1 MAGQYQYLFTPIR
14 IGQTSIPNRVVFAA
28 HLTNLA
34 EENLPGPR
42 LTAYY
47 VERARGG
54 CGLIITEE
62 QSVHPSDWAY
72 QPLIHGFDPRVVPA
86 YRRLTRAVHDY
97 DTRIFAQINHNG
109 MQASSIYSRRP
120 VLGPSPLPDPIH
132 REMCK
137 EIEPEEIAEI
147 VRGYALVA
155 RHVREGGFDGAELQS
170 SHSSLMRQFF
180 SPYFNRR
187 NDAYGGSHD
196 ESGLPAPQAGSLPP
210 RQGANNRMRFAL
222 EVIAAVR
229 AEIGRDF
236 TLGIRLCGD
245 ELIPA
250 GLTFDDVREIARR
263 LEATGQLDYINTS
276 IGEFHNL
283 YMVEG
288 SMHTPPGYQLFVSA
302 SIREAVKLPV
312 FCTGRIKDPV
322 QAERIL
328 REGLADMVD
337 VVRGQ
342 ICDPAFT
349 RKAREG
355 RGESIRL
362 CISCNQYCIG
372 RMGLNLSLGCIQT
385 PATGNELK
393 FPVIN
398 VASNPKLQNRRPIVL
413 IVGGG
418 PAGMQAAKVA
428 AQRGFRVKLY
438 ERQHELGGQ
447 VNLAVR
453 VPNRAEF
460 GDVSRNLQRE
470 IYEAGV
476 QVQSGVEVTAEM
488 VERDQPDAVIIATGS
503 RPLLPPIPGADLPH
517 VATVWQVIQGEKMA
531 QPGEYVLVYDQIGFH
546 QATGTAELLA
556 EKGCRV
562 EFVTPQFYAGGDL
575 GVTLDLELWYRRVLA
590 KGMRLTSDY
599 FLAGL
604 GPNSATLINNYTG
617 QQRQLADVALVVM
630 ATQQAAND
638 TLYRQLQGKVKQLYR
653 VGDCIAPRRVEHAI
667 LDGERAARALNMSP
681 SNVYVPVGARR
692 SL

>member
-1 MAGQYQYLFTPIR
+1 MAGQYQYLFTPMR
-14 IGQTSIPNRVVFAA
+14 IGQTIVPNRIVFAA

-34 EENLPGPR
+34 EENMPGPR

-47 VERARGG
+47 AERAKGG

-72 QPLIHGFDPRVVPA
+72 QPLIHGFDPKVVPH
-86 YRRLTRAVHDY
+86 YRRMTRAVHEY
-97 DTRIFAQINHNG
+97 GTRIFAQLNHNG

-120 VLGPSPLPDPIH
+120 VLGPSPLVDPIH

-170 SHSSLMRQFF
+170 SHSSLIRQFF

-187 NDAYGGSHD
+187 DDAYGGSL
-196 ESGLPAPQAGSLPP
+196 E
-210 RQGANNRMRFAL
+210 NRMRFAL
-222 EVIAAVR
+222 EVIQAVR
-229 AEIGRDF
+229 AEVGRDF

-250 GLTFDDVREIARR
+250 GLTLDDVREIARR
-263 LEATGQLDYINTS
+263 LEATGQLDFINTS

-302 SIREAVKLPV
+302 GIREVVKLPV

-342 ICDPAFT
+342 ICDPEFT

-355 RGESIRL
+355 RAESIRL

-385 PATGNELK
+385 PATGNELR
-393 FPVIN
+393 FPR
-398 VASNPKLQNRRPIVL
+398 PLPPQNLKRRPTLL
-413 IVGGG
+413 IVGAG
-418 PAGMQAAKVA
+418 PGGMQAAKVA

-438 ERQHELGGQ
+438 ERQQEPGGQ
-447 VNLAVR
+447 VNLLVR
-453 VPNRAEF
+453 VPGRVEF
-460 GDVSRNLQRE
+460 GDSIRNLQRD
-470 IYEAGV
+470 ILEAGV
-476 QVQSGVEVTAEM
+476 EIHVGTEMTAEM
-488 VERDQPDAVIIATGS
+488 IEREQPDAVILATGS
-503 RPLLPPIPGADLPH
+503 LPMLPPIAGVDLPH
-517 VATVWQVIQGEKMA
+517 VATVWQVLTGEKSA
-531 QPGEYVLVYDQIGFH
+531 QSGENVLIYDQIGFH
-546 QATGTAELLA
+546 QATSVAELLA
-556 EKGCRV
+556 EKGCNV
-562 EFVTPQFYAGGDL
+562 EVVTGQFYVGGDL
-575 GVTLDLELWYRRVLA
+575 GITLDLELWYRRMLA
-590 KGMRLTSDY
+590 KNVKLTPNY
-599 FLAGL
+599 FLLSL
-604 GPNSATLINNYTG
+604 GPNSATIMNNYTG
-617 QQRQLADVALVVM
+617 QTRQLEPLALAVM
-630 ATQQAAND
+630 ATPQVAND
-638 TLYRQLQGKVKQLYR
+638 SLYYQLQGKVKQLHR

-667 LDGERAARALNMSP
+667 LDGERAAR
-681 SNVYVPVGARR
+681 
-692 SL
+692 SLEIAV

>member
-1 MAGQYQYLFTPIR
+1 MAGQYHYLFTPMR
-14 IGQTSIPNRVVFAA
+14 IGHTIVPNRVVFAA

-42 LTAYY
+42 LIAYY
-47 VERARGG
+47 AERARGG

-72 QPLIHGFDPRVVPA
+72 QKLIHGFDPHVIPA
-86 YRRLTRAVHDY
+86 YRRMTRAVHEHS
-97 DTRIFAQINHNG
+97 TRVFAQINHNG

-170 SHSSLMRQFF
+170 SHSSLIRQFF
-180 SPYFNRR
+180 SPYYNRR
-187 NDAYGGSHD
+187 TDAYGGLL
-196 ESGLPAPQAGSLPP
+196 E
-210 RQGANNRMRFAL
+210 NRVRFAL
-222 EVIAAVR
+222 EVIQAVR

-250 GLTFDDVREIARR
+250 GLTLDDVLEIAKR
-263 LEATGQLDYINTS
+263 LEATGQLDFINTS

-302 SIREAVKLPV
+302 GIREVVKLPV

-355 RGESIRL
+355 RTESIRL
-362 CISCNQYCIG
+362 YISCNQYCIG

-385 PATGNELK
+385 PDTGNELQ
-393 FPVIN
+393 FPAIAVTYQTR
-398 VASNPKLQNRRPIVL
+398 PGNRRPTVIV
-413 IVGGG
+413 VGGG

-428 AQRGFRVKLY
+428 AQLGFRVKLY
-438 ERQHELGGQ
+438 EQQHELGGQ
-447 VNLAVR
+447 VNLLVR
-453 VPNRAEF
+453 VPNRVEF

-470 IYEAGV
+470 IQEAGV
-476 QVQSGVEVTAEM
+476 EVHLGIEATAEM
-488 VERDQPDAVIIATGS
+488 IEREQPAAVIIATGS
-503 RPLLPPIPGADLPH
+503 RPLLPPVPGADLPH
-517 VATVWQVIQGEKMA
+517 VATVWQVIRGEKVA
-531 QPGEYVLVYDQIGFH
+531 QPGEYVIVYDQIGFY

-556 EKGCRV
+556 EKGCTV
-562 EFVTPQFYAGGDL
+562 EVVTPQFYVGGDL
-575 GVTLDLELWYRRVLA
+575 AITLDLELWYRRALA
-590 KGMRLTSDY
+590 KGMRLTADY
-599 FLAGL
+599 FLASL
-604 GPNSATLINNYTG
+604 GPNSATIINNYTG
-617 QQRQLADVALVVM
+617 QPRQLENISLAVM
-630 ATQQAAND
+630 ATPQAAND
-638 TLYRQLQGKVKQLYR
+638 TLYHQLQGRVKQLYR
-653 VGDCIAPRRVEHAI
+653 VGDCLAPRRVENAI
-667 LDGERAARALNMSP
+667 LDGERVARAL
-681 SNVYVPVGARR
+681 SNY
-692 SL
+692 

>member
-1 MAGQYQYLFTPIR
+1 MPGQYQYLFTPIR
-14 IGQTSIPNRVVFAA
+14 IGQTVIPNRVVFAA

-47 VERARGG
+47 AERAKGG

-72 QPLIHGFDPRVVPA
+72 QKLIHGFDPHVVPG
-86 YRRLTRAVHDY
+86 YKRLTRAVHEHG
-97 DTRIFAQINHNG
+97 TRIFAQINHNG
-109 MQASSIYSRRP
+109 MQCSSIYSRRP
-120 VLGPSPLPDPIH
+120 VVGPSPLPDPIH

-137 EIEPEEIAEI
+137 ELEQEEIAEI

-180 SPYFNRR
+180 SPYYNRR
-187 NDAYGGSHD
+187 TDNYGGSL
-196 ESGLPAPQAGSLPP
+196 E
-210 RQGANNRMRFAL
+210 NRMRFTL
-222 EVIAAVR
+222 EVIEAVR
-229 AEIGRDF
+229 AEVGRDF
-236 TLGIRLCGD
+236 TMGIRLCGD

-250 GLTFDDVREIARR
+250 GLTLDDVKEIAKR
-263 LEATGQLDYINTS
+263 LEATGQLDFINTS

-302 SIREAVKLPV
+302 GIRESVKLPV

-337 VVRGQ
+337 VVRAQ

-355 RGESIRL
+355 RTEAIHL

-385 PATGNELK
+385 PTTGNEQI
-393 FPVIN
+393 FPTIPPPTRNSV
-398 VASNPKLQNRRPIVL
+398 KMHRPPTVM

-428 AQRGFRVKLY
+428 AQRGFSVKLY
-438 ERQHELGGQ
+438 EKSHELGGQ
-447 VNLAVR
+447 INVLIR
-453 VPNRAEF
+453 VPSRVEF
-460 GDVSRNLQRE
+460 GDAARNLQRE
-470 IYEAGV
+470 IGEAGV
-476 QVQSGVEVTAEM
+476 EVHLRTEVTAEM
-488 VERDQPDAVIIATGS
+488 VEHEKPDAVIIATGS
-503 RPLLPPIPGADLPH
+503 LPQLPPIPGADLPH
-517 VATVWQVIQGEKMA
+517 VATVSQVLQGELPVS
-531 QPGEYVLVYDQIGFH
+531 PGDNILIFDQMGFH
-546 QATGTAELLA
+546 QATATAELLA
-556 EKGCRV
+556 EKGCNV
-562 EFVTPQFYAGGDL
+562 EIVTPQFYVGGDL
-575 GVTLDLELWYRRVLA
+575 SITLDIELWYRRALA
-590 KGMRLTSDY
+590 KGIKMTPNH
-599 FLAGL
+599 FLASL
-604 GPNSATLINNYTG
+604 SPNGAMIMNNYTG
-617 QQRQLADVALVVM
+617 QPRQIEGISLAVL
-630 ATQQAAND
+630 ATPHSTND
-638 TLYRQLQGKVKQLYR
+638 TLYTALVGKVPQLHR
-653 VGDCIAPRRVEHAI
+653 IGDCLAPRRVENAI
-667 LDGERAARALNMSP
+667 LDGERAARAL
-681 SNVYVPVGARR
+681 
-692 SL
+692 SLTPATNATVSKVHALS

>member
-14 IGQTSIPNRVVFAA
+14 IGQTIIPNRIVFAA

-34 EENLPGPR
+34 EDNLPGPR

-47 VERARGG
+47 AERARGG

-72 QPLIHGFDPRVVPA
+72 QKLIHGFDPHVVPA
-86 YRRLTRAVHDY
+86 YRRLTRAVHEH
-97 DTRIFAQINHNG
+97 DTRIFAQLNHNG
-109 MQASSIYSRRP
+109 MQANSLYSRRP
-120 VLGPSPLPDPIH
+120 VIGPSPLPDPIH

-137 EIEPEEIAEI
+137 EAEPEEIAEI
-147 VRGYALVA
+147 VRGYAIVA

-180 SPYFNRR
+180 SPYYNRR
-187 NDAYGGSHD
+187 TDDYGGS
-196 ESGLPAPQAGSLPP
+196 LA
-210 RQGANNRMRFAL
+210 NRMRFAL
-222 EVIAAVR
+222 EVIQAIR
-229 AEIGRDF
+229 AEVGRDF

-250 GLTFDDVREIARR
+250 GLTLDEVCEIAKQ
-263 LEATGQLDYINTS
+263 LEATGQLDFINTS

-302 SIREAVKLPV
+302 GIREVVKLPV

-355 RGESIRL
+355 HSEEIRL

-385 PATGNELK
+385 PATGNELT
-393 FPVIN
+393 FPPITVTRGIT
-398 VASNPKLQNRRPIVL
+398 KERRPTLIV
-413 IVGGG
+413 VGGG

-438 ERQHELGGQ
+438 ERKHELGGQ
-447 VNLAVR
+447 INLLIQ
-453 VPNRAEF
+453 VPNRVEF
-460 GDVSRNLQRE
+460 GDASRNLQRE
-470 IYEAGV
+470 ILEAGV
-476 QVQSGVEVTAEM
+476 EIKTGVEVTAEHIAR
-488 VERDQPDAVIIATGS
+488 EHPDAVIIATGS
-503 RPLLPPIPGADLPH
+503 YPELPQIPGAELPH
-517 VATVWQVIQGEKMA
+517 VATVWQVLQGEKSA
-531 QPGEYVLVYDQIGFH
+531 QPGDYVLLYDQLGFH
-546 QATGTAELLA
+546 QATATAELLA
-556 EKGCRV
+556 EKGCIV
-562 EFVTPQFYAGGDL
+562 EIVTPQFYVGGDL
-575 GVTLDLELWYRRVLA
+575 SVTLDIELWYRRALA
-590 KGMRLTSDY
+590 KHMRMTPNH
-599 FLAGL
+599 FLASL
-604 GPNSATLINNYTG
+604 DIESATIINNYTG
-617 QQRQLADVALVVM
+617 QPRQLEHLALAVLV
-630 ATQQAAND
+630 TPQKAND
-638 TLYRQLQGKVKQLYR
+638 TLYHELQGKIKQLYR
-653 VGDCIAPRRVEHAI
+653 VGDCVAPRRVEHAI
-667 LDGERAARALNMSP
+667 LDGERAARDLVLPTPFAQ
-681 SNVYVPVGARR
+681 AR
-692 SL
+692 